1 MPTSTSYAA
10 SAARGCHVPATD
22 SVAVITGG
30 GSGIGRA
37 AGVALARA
45 GHHVVFCGRTAETL
59 WESVEIAG
67 AGAILELDVTDEDA
81 VGEHLESLPRI
92 DVLVNSAGLFGAQKP
107 VTQTSL
113 ADWTQTMNVNVTGT
127 FLCARAT
134 IRVMAQQNPPGGR
147 IINIGSVS
155 AQVPRPEAT
164 PYTASK
170 FAISGL
176 TRALA
181 LEGRTQNIAVGQVDV
196 GNAATAMTAGFD
208 AGSLQADGTRRLE
221 AKIDV
226 RHVGSTIAHL
236 ASLPLDV
243 SVPFLT
249 IMATGMPL
257 LGRG

>member
-1 MPTSTSYAA
+1 M
-10 SAARGCHVPATD
+10 PATD
-22 SVAVITGG
+22 PVAVITGG

-37 AGVALARA
+37 AGLALAHA
-45 GHHVVFCGRTAETL
+45 GHRVVFCGRTV
-59 WESVEIAG
+59 ESLQQSLELAG
-67 AGAILELDVTDEDA
+67 SGEILELDVTDEDA
-81 VGEHLESLPRI
+81 VDAHLGALDRI
-92 DVLVNSAGLFGAQKP
+92 DLLVNSAGVFGVQKP
-107 VTQTSL
+107 VEQTSL
-113 ADWTQTMNVNVTGT
+113 TDWAQTMTVNVTGS
-127 FLCARAT
+127 FLCARAAM
-134 IRVMAQQNPPGGR
+134 RVMAAQNPKGGR
-147 IINIGSVS
+147 IVNIGSVS
-155 AQVPRPEAT
+155 AQVPRPEAA

-170 FAISGL
+170 FAITGL

-181 LEGRTQNIAVGQVDV
+181 LEGRAQNIAVGQVDV
-196 GNAATAMTAGFD
+196 GNAATAMTSGFD
-208 AGSLQADGTRRLE
+208 AGSLQADGTRRPE

>member
-1 MPTSTSYAA
+1 M
-10 SAARGCHVPATD
+10 PATD
-22 SVAVITGG
+22 PVAVITGG

-37 AGVALARA
+37 AGLALAQA
-45 GHHVVFCGRTAETL
+45 GYHIVFCGRTAESL
-59 WESVEIAG
+59 NESVELAG
-67 AGAILELDVTDEDA
+67 AGEVLELDVTDEDA
-81 VGEHLESLPRI
+81 VDASLGVLPRI
-92 DVLVNSAGLFGAQKP
+92 DVLVNSAGVFGTQKP

-113 ADWTQTMNVNVTGT
+113 ADWTQTMTVNVTGS
-127 FLCARAT
+127 FLCARAAM
-134 IRVMAQQNPPGGR
+134 RVMARHGGGR

-170 FAISGL
+170 FAITGL

-181 LEGRTQNIAVGQVDV
+181 LEGRAQNITVGQIDV
-196 GNAATAMTAGFD
+196 GNAATAMITGFD
-208 AGSLQADGTRRLE
+208 AGALQADGTRRSE
-221 AKIDV
+221 PKIDV